1 MMPLVFDD
9 AFSDEDSVIF
19 LEVPR
24 DCHKIQPLDPL
35 LHYHDTKRIVT
46 LRRKGEISQIV

>member
-1 MMPLVFDD
+1 MPLFFDD
-9 AFSDEDSVIF
+9 GFSDEDSVIF

-35 LHYHDTKRIVT
+35 LHNHDTERIVT
-46 LRRKGEISQIV
+46 LRRKAEISQIV